1 MLPQDTRIAVDD
13 FLQRW
18 DSSSPRS
25 RARLRGKVPIAEMQA
40 AALHHDDPWVRRR
53 CLGFLDHHAA
63 DSSAAVFLEALD
75 DPVAPVRDLAL
86 HGLACEQCRTEELC
100 TSEVTPR
107 VAAVLERDPNPEVRY
122 KAVPILRR
130 LATREPGARLAIERA
145 ARSDPDERVREAAA
159 AILRGERPRRW
170 NQFRR
175 TLAGRKPKPAPTA

>member
-1 MLPQDTRIAVDD
+1 MLSQDTRVVVDD

-18 DSSSPRS
+18 DSSSPRV
-25 RARLRGKVPIAEMQA
+25 RARLGQKVPVAEMQM
-40 AALHHDDPWVRRR
+40 AALHHHDPWVRRR
-53 CLGFLDHHAA
+53 CLAFLDHHAA
-63 DSSAAVFLEALD
+63 DASAAVFLQALD

-100 TSEVTPR
+100 TSDVTPR

-122 KAVPILRR
+122 KALPILRR
-130 LATREPGARLAIERA
+130 LATREPAARLAIDRA
-145 ARSDPDERVREAAA
+145 AASDPDERVREAAA

-175 TLAGRKPKPAPTA
+175 SLASKAKQTHTA

>member
-1 MLPQDTRIAVDD
+1 MLSPDVRVAVDD

-25 RARLRGKVPIAEMQA
+25 RARLGGKVPIADMQL
-40 AALHHDDPWVRRR
+40 AALHHDDPWARRR
-53 CLGFLDHHAA
+53 CLGFLDHYAA
-63 DSSAAVFLEALD
+63 DSSAAVFFQALD

-107 VAAVLERDPNPEVRY
+107 VAAVLERDPSPEVRY
-122 KAVPILRR
+122 KAIPILRR

-145 ARSDPDERVREAAA
+145 ATNDPDVRVREAAA

-175 TLAGRKPKPAPTA
+175 SLASRNPKD